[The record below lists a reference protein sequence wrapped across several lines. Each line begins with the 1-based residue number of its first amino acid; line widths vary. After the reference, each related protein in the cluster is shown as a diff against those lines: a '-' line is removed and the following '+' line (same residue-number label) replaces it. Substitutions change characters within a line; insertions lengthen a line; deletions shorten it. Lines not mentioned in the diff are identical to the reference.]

1 MGRDHTDT
9 WFFFG
14 DSVTL
19 GVNDTEQPGGWVSRL
34 ALLGARHGTC
44 ALPPATFYNLG
55 ARKQRL
61 AQIAARFEQEY
72 QTRIIPGICSRL
84 AFCAGTVDIL
94 GGAEPLSLTDELTRL
109 LGRARSIAP
118 TLFICPPPVAP
129 ETARQGLKNYGL
141 LAADVCH
148 GLNVPCINLFD
159 ELMDNG
165 FTDLLSDAVHP
176 GPQGN
181 ALLAERLFAR
191 PEMKTFLSGA
201 EARG

>member
-19 GVNDTEQPGGWVSRL
+19 GVNDTERPGGWVSRL
-34 ALLGARHGTC
+34 ALLGAAGG
-44 ALPPATFYNLG
+44 AYDLPPATFYNLG
-55 ARKQRL
+55 CRNQKL
-61 AQIAARFEQEY
+61 AQIDARFEQEY
-72 QTRIIPGICSRL
+72 QARIIPGIRSRL

-94 GGAEPLSLTDELTRL
+94 GGAEPLSLAAGLTRM
-109 LGRARSIAP
+109 LGRARAIAP
-118 TLFICPPPVAP
+118 SLFICPPPVAP
-129 ETARQGLKNYGL
+129 DAARQGLRNFGL
-141 LAADVCH
+141 LAVDVCR

-159 ELMDNG
+159 ELMERD
-165 FTDLLSDAVHP
+165 FTALLTDAVHP

-181 ALLAERLFAR
+181 ALLAERLFAQ
-191 PEMKTFLSGA
+191 PEMKTFLAAA